1 MASLNLNSNSPA
13 EEGNGPAAAA
23 TETPVR
29 LVQGGDNDLG
39 LVVPAALTQAAL
51 VERVGRDW
59 IPNEA
64 AAKALVEF
72 VVAAKTPPPPVQ
84 GADADLGLSFTVAGL
99 EGYLAKMRSDE
110 VFLVTAELVGQ
121 PIPKT
126 AAAAAALLA
135 TLEAKGGDFVD
146 EFKAPVVCRVLK
158 DGGVDWAAEGAD
170 GGRLFELVGRF
181 LNGYDGLAWARQ
193 RPEYASCSVC
203 AHEAARGNPNVGP
216 ATVFISWGLV
226 STFASLIGALKK
238 RVEVGLLEPTAC
250 LWVCDTCI
258 RQHEGEAKQRDVG
271 RLDEMVRLCRS
282 TLLFNDV
289 WDRTV
294 KR

>member
-13 EEGNGPAAAA
+13 EEGSGRAAA
-23 TETPVR
+23 ETTVS
-29 LVQGGDNDLG
+29 LVQGGD
-39 LVVPAALTQAAL
+39 T
-51 VERVGRDW
+51 
-59 IPNEA
+59 
-64 AAKALVEF
+64 
-72 VVAAKTPPPPVQ
+72 
-84 GADADLGLSFTVAGL
+84 DLGLSFTVAGL
-99 EGYLAKMRSDE
+99 EGYLAKMQSDE
-110 VFLVTAELVGQ
+110 AFLVTAELVGQ

-146 EFKAPVVCRVLK
+146 EFKAPLVCRVLK
-158 DGGVDWAAEGAD
+158 DEGVDWAAEGAD

-193 RPEYASCSVC
+193 RPEYAACSVC

-238 RVEVGLLEPTAC
+238 RVEEGLLEPTAC

>member
-13 EEGNGPAAAA
+13 NRSGRAAAA
-23 TETPVR
+23 TKTPV
-29 LVQGGDNDLG
+29 LPVQGSDADLG

-99 EGYLAKMRSDE
+99 EGYLAKMQSDE
-110 VFLVTAELVGQ
+110 AFLVTAELVGQ

-158 DGGVDWAAEGAD
+158 DEGVDWAAEGAD

-238 RVEVGLLEPTAC
+238 RVEEGLLEPTAC

-271 RLDEMVRLCRS
+271 RLDEMVRVCQS

>member
-13 EEGNGPAAAA
+13 NRSGRAAAA
-23 TETPVR
+23 AETPVR
-29 LVQGGDNDLG
+29 PVQGSDADLG
-39 LVVPAALTQAAL
+39 LVVPAALTPAVL

-59 IPNEA
+59 IPNA
-64 AAKALVEF
+64 AAVKALVEF
-72 VVAAKTPPPPVQ
+72 VVAAKAPPPPVQ
-84 GADADLGLSFTVAGL
+84 GVDADLGLSFTVAGL
-99 EGYLAKMRSDE
+99 EGYLAKMQSDE
-110 VFLVTAELVGQ
+110 AFLVTAELVGQ

-193 RPEYASCSVC
+193 RPEYAACSVC

-238 RVEVGLLEPTAC
+238 RVEEGLLEPTAC

>member
-13 EEGNGPAAAA
+13 NRSGRAAAA
-23 TETPVR
+23 TKTPV
-29 LVQGGDNDLG
+29 LPVQGSDADLG

-64 AAKALVEF
+64 AAKALVEL
-72 VVAAKTPPPPVQ
+72 VVAAKTPVPPVQ

-99 EGYLAKMRSDE
+99 EGYFAKMRSDE
-110 VFLVTAELVGQ
+110 AFLVTAELVGQ

-158 DGGVDWAAEGAD
+158 DGGVDWAVEGAG

-193 RPEYASCSVC
+193 RPEYAECSVC

-238 RVEVGLLEPTAC
+238 RVEEGLLEPTAC

>member
-1 MASLNLNSNSPA
+1 M
-13 EEGNGPAAAA
+13 GNCQGTMKGEVEDRGPGKHAAA
-23 TETPVR
+23 R
-29 LVQGGDNDLG
+29 RVQGSDQDLILG
-39 LVVPAALTQAAL
+39 L
-51 VERVGRDW
+51 
-59 IPNEA
+59 
-64 AAKALVEF
+64 
-72 VVAAKTPPPPVQ
+72 
-84 GADADLGLSFTVAGL
+84 TVAGL
-99 EGYLAKMRSDE
+99 EAYLAKMRSDE
-110 VFLVTAELVGQ
+110 VFLVTASLVGQ
-121 PIPKT
+121 PIPT
-126 AAAAAALLA
+126 SAAAAAALLA

-158 DGGVDWAAEGAD
+158 DGGVDWAAEGEG

-193 RPEYASCSVC
+193 RPEYAECSVC

-238 RVEVGLLEPTAC
+238 RVEEGLLEPTAC